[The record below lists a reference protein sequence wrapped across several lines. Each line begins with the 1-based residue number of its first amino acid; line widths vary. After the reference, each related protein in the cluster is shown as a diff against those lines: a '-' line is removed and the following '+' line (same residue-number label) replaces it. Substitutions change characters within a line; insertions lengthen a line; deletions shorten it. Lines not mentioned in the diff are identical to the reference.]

1 MRYERPQ
8 QTQIVGRVPIGV
20 GLLTA
25 SLTGEVLAPARP
37 KRAAARA
44 TLARRVRLPDLDAN
58 AGDVGLAGDACP
70 KLKEAPARV
79 VRADRLRN
87 DRAPTHA
94 GLLFATDPGTHL
106 KRIFDDTFADG
117 VVLRRL
123 ETSLLTRQP
132 FHDRAT
138 TSSRRA
144 CAFRGFLL
152 ERAPNAMM
160 AIADGLATIAG
171 PGPFEVCRI
180 LVRPPSPPIQST
192 GDTRWSH
199 IRSCRARLNRKWSKN
214 LTTTGSRLDCDDH
227 LIGVWATGS
236 LSGKIGAGSAHDP

>member
-1 MRYERPQ
+1 MRYGHPQ

-20 GLLTA
+20 GLLAA

-44 TLARRVRLPDLDAN
+44 TLARMVRLRDLDAN
-58 AGDVGLAGDACP
+58 AGDVGLGP

-79 VRADRLRN
+79 VPADRLRH

-106 KRIFDDTFADG
+106 KRIFDHKFADG

-138 TSSRRA
+138 MSSRRA
-144 CAFRGFLL
+144 RAFRGFLL

-160 AIADGLATIAG
+160 AIDPAHGA
-171 PGPFEVCRI
+171 
-180 LVRPPSPPIQST
+180 
-192 GDTRWSH
+192 
-199 IRSCRARLNRKWSKN
+199 AR
-214 LTTTGSRLDCDDH
+214 
-227 LIGVWATGS
+227 
-236 LSGKIGAGSAHDP
+236 